1 AAIAAEHG
9 ATVEVLDPN
18 PARRAMAE
26 RFGATSLAGEPD
38 VVIEAS
44 GHAVVDALDGVA
56 VGGTV
61 VLVGSV
67 FPTDPV
73 PFDAE
78 SIVRRLV
85 TVAGIHNYTGAELA
99 EAVAFL
105 AGRGRAY
112 PFADAVGAVRPLL
125 DIDDALIDAAARD
138 APLRIGLVPGR

>member
-1 AAIAAEHG
+1 MAAEQG

-18 PARRAMAE
+18 VDRRAFAGL
-26 RFGATSLAGEPD
+26 FGATALDRDPD

-44 GHAVVDALDGVA
+44 GHAVRQALDGVA

-67 FPTDPV
+67 FPAEPV
-73 PFDAE
+73 PLDAE

-85 TVAGIHNYTGAELA
+85 TVAGIHNYTGTDLA

-112 PFADAVGAVRPLL
+112 PFGDAVGAVRSLL
-125 DIDDALIDAAARD
+125 DVDAALVEAAAPG
-138 APLRIGLVPGR
+138 APLRVGLVPGH